1 MLLISSSIYAKRHI
15 NVCSRGD
22 LYTPFFSN
30 FSETLCMKVG
40 FDVRISLV

>member
-15 NVCSRGD
+15 SVCSRGD

-30 FSETLCMKVG
+30 FSETLCIKVG